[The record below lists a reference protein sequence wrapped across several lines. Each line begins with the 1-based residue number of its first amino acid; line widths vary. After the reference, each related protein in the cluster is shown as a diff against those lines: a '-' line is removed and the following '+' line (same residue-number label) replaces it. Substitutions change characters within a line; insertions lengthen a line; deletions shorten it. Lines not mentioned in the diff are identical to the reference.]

1 MCFSFRQ
8 ILKALQFM
16 AQFTLS
22 TAPISQPQSLFELV
36 TDLGGGK
43 LLAAQATISLKND
56 IDEPISGSLAVN
68 WPPTSFLLSP
78 TKLLEN
84 IFMLSISLKA
94 NSGKI
99 TLKNWFEDQE
109 WGIEDGFFSQFKIP
123 TIKMR
128 MGDEDDGA
136 AALVQVRDAQQWFSP
151 GEELQCIA
159 MPLLSIS
166 TLFQFNST
174 LCHLH
179 CNTFTLLGCTNFGPS
194 WKKYTLL
201 LFSLN
206 WRILRKSLVWSTTW

>member
-22 TAPISQPQSLFELV
+22 TAPIRQPQSLFELV

-43 LLAAQATISLKND
+43 LLAAQERRATISLETY
-56 IDEPISGSLAVN
+56 IDEPICGSLGVN

-109 WGIEDGFFSQFKIP
+109 
-123 TIKMR
+123 
-128 MGDEDDGA
+128 
-136 AALVQVRDAQQWFSP
+136 
-151 GEELQCIA
+151 
-159 MPLLSIS
+159 
-166 TLFQFNST
+166 
-174 LCHLH
+174 
-179 CNTFTLLGCTNFGPS
+179 
-194 WKKYTLL
+194 
-201 LFSLN
+201 
-206 WRILRKSLVWSTTW
+206 

>member
-1 MCFSFRQ
+1 
-8 ILKALQFM
+8 M

-109 WGIEDGFFSQFKIP
+109 
-123 TIKMR
+123 
-128 MGDEDDGA
+128 
-136 AALVQVRDAQQWFSP
+136 
-151 GEELQCIA
+151 
-159 MPLLSIS
+159 
-166 TLFQFNST
+166 
-174 LCHLH
+174 
-179 CNTFTLLGCTNFGPS
+179 
-194 WKKYTLL
+194 
-201 LFSLN
+201 
-206 WRILRKSLVWSTTW
+206 